1 MIDEKMHDLKDIPE
15 PKKVVKS
22 IYFLKKANAK
32 SSELGSS
39 TIEAEKPERK
49 TNKNLR
55 K

>member
-1 MIDEKMHDLKDIPE
+1 MHDLKDIPE
-15 PKKVVKS
+15 PKKVIKT
-22 IYFLKKANAK
+22 NAK